1 MKMNQI
7 DNELLER
14 AIALADTQLFP
25 NALEV
30 DAQGT
35 VPASQLDLICEAG
48 FHGLFVPTEF
58 GGLGVSPQTQW
69 AVHEAIS
76 GGCLTTS
83 FVWAQHAGPSKAA
96 AETNGPMKGRWAE
109 ALATGE
115 SRGGVAFAHL
125 NRPGTPI
132 LRAEPEGKGWLF
144 SGTAPFVTGWGHIDV
159 VLTAARHG
167 ESIVWAML
175 DAEDCETLT
184 SRRLSLAAIDSAVT
198 VELTLDN
205 HPVSES
211 SVTSVESFSE
221 WAEKYRYGLRSN
233 GSNPLGVTSRA
244 TRLLGPSPLDEQLNE
259 ARNKINKATVE
270 ELPEARALLG
280 DLCVRATSAL
290 VATVGGS
297 ALFVEQQAQR
307 LARESLFLLVQGQ
320 TPEIKKHHLKLL
332 TDNAAT
338 RRSANGN

>member
-1 MKMNQI
+1 MSHI
-7 DNELLER
+7 DNELVER
-14 AIALADTQLFP
+14 AVALADNELFP
-25 NALEV
+25 KALEV
-30 DAQGT
+30 DTQGT

-48 FHGLFVPTEF
+48 FHGLFVPSEF

-96 AETNGPMKGRWAE
+96 AETTGPMKARWAE

-125 NRPGTPI
+125 NRPGPPV
-132 LRAEPEGKGWLF
+132 LRADPTGKGWLF

-175 DAEDCETLT
+175 DAKDCETLT

-205 HPVSES
+205 HPVSEKA
-211 SVTSVESFSE
+211 VTSVESFSD
-221 WAEKYRYGLRSN
+221 WAEKYRHGLRSN
-233 GSNPLGVTSRA
+233 GSNPLGVASRA
-244 TRLLGPSPLDEQLNE
+244 TSLLGPSPLDEQLHE
-259 ARNKINKATVE
+259 ARSRINSATAE

-280 DLCVRATSAL
+280 DLCVRSTAAL
-290 VATVGGS
+290 VAAVGGS

-332 TDNAAT
+332 TGSAAT
-338 RRSANGN
+338 GRPDDGD